1 MDSRFIA
8 VDYKLYSIDE
18 EGTRDFEEETQAD
31 RPFRFISGIGMTLE
45 GFEGQLIELQ
55 PGANFDFTLKA
66 EDAYGE
72 YNDEHVV
79 DLPKQIFEID
89 GKFDSKH
96 IVPDTMVPLMTA
108 DGQRVNGIV
117 VEVRDD
123 VVVVDLNHPLAGCAL
138 NFMGKVVENRLATP
152 EEISQAVK
160 LLSGECGCGGSC
172 GGSCGGGCEGGCG
185 DGCEGGCEGGCK

>member
-1 MDSRFIA
+1 M
-8 VDYKLYSIDE
+8 DE
-18 EGTRDFEEETQAD
+18 EATRDFEEETQAD

-117 VEVRDD
+117 VEIRDD

-138 NFMGKVVENRLATP
+138 NFMGKVVENRLATS

-160 LLSGECGCGGSC
+160 LLSGECGGGGSC